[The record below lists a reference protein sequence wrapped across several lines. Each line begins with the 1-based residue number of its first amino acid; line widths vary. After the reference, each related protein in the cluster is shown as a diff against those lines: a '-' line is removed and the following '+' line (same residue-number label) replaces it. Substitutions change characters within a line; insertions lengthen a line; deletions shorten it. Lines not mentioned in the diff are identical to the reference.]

1 MGFGQATT
9 KQNRLISPE
18 IGRFWGLGSPPQSKI
33 ALSRRDRTIFG
44 VWAGRHKAKSPYY
57 AEIGRFWGLGRPP
70 QSKIALSRRDR
81 TILGF
86 GQASTKQN
94 CLISVWVWAGHR
106 KAKSPYLA
114 EIGRF
119 WGLGRPPQSKIAL
132 SRRDRTILGFG
143 QATSHHKAK
152 SHYLAEIGRFWG
164 LGRPL
169 GFGQA
174 TTKQNRL
181 ISPR

>member
-9 KQNRLISPE
+9 KQNRLISPKWWPT
-18 IGRFWGLGSPPQSKI
+18 ILGLEQATSKANI
-33 ALSRRDRTIFG
+33 ALSRRDRTILRFGQATTKQNRLISPRKGDFG
-44 VWAGRHKAKSPYY
+44 VWAGHHKAKSLYL
-57 AEIGRFWGLGRPP
+57 AEMGRFWGLGRPP

-86 GQASTKQN
+86 GQATTKQN
-94 CLISVWVWAGHR
+94 RLISPRWDDFGAWSGHH

-143 QATSHHKAK
+143 QAT
-152 SHYLAEIGRFWG
+152 
-164 LGRPL
+164 
-169 GFGQA
+169 
-174 TTKQNRL
+174 TKQNRL